1 MASEGDFRIM
11 YHYMWS
17 LGVSDAEPDLKL
29 AFALKNEIEPICDKI
44 IEGCQ
49 DVTLCLGAWKMKAI
63 LLHAEGRTDEALRI
77 HNEKFGDWYYSA
89 GQMNEQLFAKDRPEF
104 LYWARRNMFE
114 LGEWAAD
121 KLVKSYFYDTTIPY
135 AEMVG
140 TLESLAD
147 AAFSIGCEMND
158 GHFISQAESIYGRLR
173 NDLISR
179 DFRGGKAED
188 IIRIT
193 DKCFSAISKLCETA
207 KGNTPMSDALIR
219 SHHTDDLL
227 SRAVESTLNWKNPR
241 NVELLGN
248 PEYMAVIEKY
258 KR

>member
-1 MASEGDFRIM
+1 M

-135 AEMVG
+135 AKMVG